1 MKKMMAVTIE
11 ESLYD
16 SLKNQAE
23 NENRSLSNLVETLLY
38 RAIDSDKSNQ

>member
-38 RAIDSDKSNQ
+38 RALDIDKSNQ

>member
-38 RAIDSDKSNQ
+38 RALDIDKSK